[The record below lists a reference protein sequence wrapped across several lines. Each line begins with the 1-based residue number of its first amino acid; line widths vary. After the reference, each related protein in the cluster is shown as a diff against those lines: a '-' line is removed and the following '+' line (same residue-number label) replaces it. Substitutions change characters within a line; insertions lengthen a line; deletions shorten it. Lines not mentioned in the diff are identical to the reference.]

1 MKITP
6 LLSIV
11 ALGLA
16 APVVAQEAGP
26 AAPDASTAEA
36 PAAQAATAKAGDTVY
51 DPSGAVVGTVESVSG
66 DNFVISTGSNKATL
80 PMAALASGPKGP
92 TLSINKSQLE
102 AAIQQAGKA
111 N

>member
-6 LLSIV
+6 LLSIF

-16 APVVAQEAGP
+16 APAIAQEAAP
-26 AAPDASTAEA
+26 NAPDASTAEA

-51 DPSGAVVGTVESVSG
+51 DPAGEVVGTVESISG

-80 PMAALASGPKGP
+80 PLAALASGPKGP
-92 TLSINKSQLE
+92 TISMNKGQLD
-102 AAIQQAGKA
+102 AAIQQASKA